1 MENYIVVAK
10 EAEAETADTSGIVFF
25 FLIYKRI
32 YRKIAD
38 LKEWSVVQNLLKEQ
52 MKNVV

>member
-25 FLIYKRI
+25 FLIYKRT
-32 YRKIAD
+32 YRKIGV
-38 LKEWSVVQNLLKEQ
+38 LKEWSVVQNLVEEQ